1 MRKKEKS
8 GFFLTNLLPVC
19 ECLPPQSDQYAR
31 SLPSPPSTA
40 DSRPPGFYPARQH
53 QKASQDVGVNP
64 TNENLKKKLQTDA
77 CMTSTNLQHVV
88 AISIKG
94 SLSQFDHE
102 DAVGATG
109 LLVQAGVGNLP
120 FLLTWKKTGE
130 TPREPIRTFTLQ
142 QKNSLAGVII
152 LLREKINRCHFLARA
167 APEASNARSVTS
179 TIILAEFS
187 PPSSSS

>member
-64 TNENLKKKLQTDA
+64 TNENLKKKAADRRMYDFNKPAARCRHQHQGELEPVWSWRCCGSDWTPCSGRCWQPSFSSDLEKDRRD
-77 CMTSTNLQHVV
+77 STWADTHVYPS
-88 AISIKG
+88 AKKQPSW
-94 SLSQFDHE
+94 SHYSAQRE
-102 DAVGATG
+102 D
-109 LLVQAGVGNLP
+109 
-120 FLLTWKKTGE
+120 
-130 TPREPIRTFTLQ
+130 
-142 QKNSLAGVII
+142 
-152 LLREKINRCHFLARA
+152 
-167 APEASNARSVTS
+167 
-179 TIILAEFS
+179 
-187 PPSSSS
+187 